1 MSNKELIEKALELA
15 GRLELGRSRHE
26 ADAILSLVQRVEEL
40 TADKEPQSI
49 VWEPKL
55 GEKYYFLLSD
65 GKVHGSQWHHRLKT
79 ELHLNLLIHHNVYKT
94 REQAEKAAQYQK
106 RYNMVLQAVLNLEP
120 NQVVD
125 WSGMDQVK
133 YKIYFSHADRIWKMS
148 CVWLVDGGYPVLTVE
163 KNVQPLLDY
172 LNAKEVSD
180 D

>member
-15 GRLELGRSRHE
+15 GRLDLGRSRHE
-26 ADAILSLVQRVEEL
+26 ADTILRLIRRVEEL

-55 GEKYYFLLSD
+55 GEKYYFLHSD
-65 GKVHGSQWHHRLKT
+65 GKVHGSEWHHRLKT

-94 REQAEKAAQYQK
+94 REQAKKAAQYQK

-120 NQVVD
+120 NQVVY
-125 WSGMDQVK
+125 WSDHDQAKHGVS
-133 YKIYFSHADRIWKMS
+133 FDHDE
-148 CVWLVDGGYPVLTVE
+148 CVWYKDGISYFECGYPVLTVE

-172 LNAKEVSD
+172 LNAKEVSND
-180 D
+180 